1 MVCSL
6 KWIAYRF
13 QFFHKL
19 SIFKLHVLRERCYT
33 CYSVNQ
39 GSEVKRRNI
48 FCKGFSTYRTLNSW
62 IISNRLIPIYPGR
75 SEAAATTS
83 KDEFNRK
90 PNCFFAKVMRKL
102 RGASVDG
109 DYTIPVVF
117 GKSRCSNRTME
128 APWPRR
134 KQVPSCHSYPGC

>member
-1 MVCSL
+1 MRVNIVIQWSVVL

-39 GSEVKRRNI
+39 ASKVKRRNI

-102 RGASVDG
+102 RGASIDG

-117 GKSRCSNRTME
+117 G
-128 APWPRR
+128 
-134 KQVPSCHSYPGC
+134 